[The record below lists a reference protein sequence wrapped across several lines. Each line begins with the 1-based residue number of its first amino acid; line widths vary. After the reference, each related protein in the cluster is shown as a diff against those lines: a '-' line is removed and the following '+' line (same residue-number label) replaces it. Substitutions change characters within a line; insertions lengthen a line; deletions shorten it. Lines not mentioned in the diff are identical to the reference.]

1 MSGFEVFL
9 DLSHMHDN
17 MNARMLQG
25 MERSDAALIICT
37 PSLKKIA
44 SQKTNVAFELST
56 ILSRKQDNSDSFQV
70 LQQGKAIGFLG
81 ESAKQC
87 QLQVRALRI
96 MEAHYGPDHAQVAIT
111 LVILGNA
118 YGAFGYAAKQRKL
131 LELAIRI
138 KESHCGGHMKALHQA
153 ILAMLAVILGMLK
166 SNASF
171 WSGPAH

>member
-96 MEAHYGPDHAQVAIT
+96 MEAHYGPDHMEVARI
-111 LVILGNA
+111 LGNLGNA
-118 YGAFGYAAKQRKL
+118 YGTLGDAASQRER
-131 LELAIRI
+131 LER
-138 KESHCGGHMKALHQA
+138 ALTTH
-153 ILAMLAVILGMLK
+153 
-166 SNASF
+166 AS
-171 WSGPAH
+171 WRPTMALTTRK